1 MVDALASW
9 DLRAWVAA
17 ALTALVSLSLILRYR
32 KPSVPVWCY
41 MAFFSFLAVASGLIP
56 VEQVPQAI
64 DLEVILFLIGM
75 FSIVSLAESS
85 GLLDLLAWKVMG
97 RPKTVYS
104 LLLLYSLT
112 FGLLASIAMN
122 DTMAVMGPPI
132 AYSLSRV
139 TGIDLEALILLLAFS
154 ITIGSTMTPV
164 GNPQNVLI
172 AVQSGMRAPL
182 TTFLKF
188 LLAPTILNLALT
200 TVIVAKLYNVK
211 NGKVDIKMEP
221 REFARSRDA
230 YVASAALAAVIL
242 ALLLNDTLALLNLP
256 HTEHIGVVPFVVAAG
271 ALPFA
276 RRPREVIKSVDWG
289 TIIFFTTMFITMK
302 AIWDS
307 GVLYTP
313 LKAVSPLNTDPLA
326 NTLQV
331 TLASLLFSQLLSNV
345 PFVKLY
351 IDYLHTLGNTRLGNR
366 EWIALA
372 MSSTI
377 AGNLTLLGAASN
389 IIILEAVESRYGRT
403 ISPLKFMKVGAIVT
417 ALNTLVYL
425 PFLVLLS

>member
-1 MVDALASW
+1 
-9 DLRAWVAA
+9 
-17 ALTALVSLSLILRYR
+17 
-32 KPSVPVWCY
+32 
-41 MAFFSFLAVASGLIP
+41 
-56 VEQVPQAI
+56 
-64 DLEVILFLIGM
+64 
-75 FSIVSLAESS
+75 
-85 GLLDLLAWKVMG
+85 
-97 RPKTVYS
+97 
-104 LLLLYSLT
+104 
-112 FGLLASIAMN
+112 
-122 DTMAVMGPPI
+122 
-132 AYSLSRV
+132 
-139 TGIDLEALILLLAFS
+139 
-154 ITIGSTMTPV
+154 
-164 GNPQNVLI
+164 
-172 AVQSGMRAPL
+172 
-182 TTFLKF
+182 
-188 LLAPTILNLALT
+188 
-200 TVIVAKLYNVK
+200 
-211 NGKVDIKMEP
+211 
-221 REFARSRDA
+221 
-230 YVASAALAAVIL
+230 VIL

-351 IDYLHTLGNTRLGNR
+351 IDYLHTLGNTHLGNR

-403 ISPLKFMKVGAIVT
+403 ISPLKFMKAGAIVT

-425 PFLVLLS
+425 PFLTLLN